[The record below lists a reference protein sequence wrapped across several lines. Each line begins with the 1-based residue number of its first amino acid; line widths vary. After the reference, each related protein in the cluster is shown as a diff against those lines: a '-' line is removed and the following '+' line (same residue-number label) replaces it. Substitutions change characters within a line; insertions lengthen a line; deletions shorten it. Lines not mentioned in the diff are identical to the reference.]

1 MADARNI
8 LYVLAT
14 SIPGLFILGLFKLG
28 LMKSGLLESGLLK
41 SVLLIPGLLILPAV
55 IMPASAA
62 SDFPVA
68 PSDASA
74 ATASGLQQLDT
85 AALRKTFTGTHVEQD
100 ARGQVYRAQYGADG
114 SVILSN
120 SSGLIDRGTFTV
132 IRQHGGGVCLRLE
145 HQMNQ
150 RMCAIWFFADDGVHL
165 FGYSPTDGTLRAVS
179 RPGAD

>member
-1 MADARNI
+1 MAGAREI
-8 LYVLAT
+8 LYVLAR
-14 SIPGLFILGLFKLG
+14 SI
-28 LMKSGLLESGLLK
+28 SGLLVSPLLV
-41 SVLLIPGLLILPAV
+41 SPLLVLAFLT
-55 IMPASAA
+55 MPVGAA
-62 SDFPVA
+62 NQFPVA
-68 PSDASA
+68 PPDASA
-74 ATASGLQQLDT
+74 ANASGLQQLDM
-85 AALRKTFTGTHVEQD
+85 AALRKAFSGTRVEHD
-100 ARGQVYRAQYGADG
+100 ARGKVYRAQYGADG